1 MVLFEKDYNEIESM
15 IFDEIGNDSAD
26 RATELEYTK
35 GDETLYIYCNLCVQT
50 EQVELTRDE
59 YDRVEYG
66 EEIVGASL
74 AVEEFVCYNEDGDLT
89 SCNLDAKKL
98 MNEVEEAY
106 RQPFYQQILNK
117 INKDGQPSERDMW
130 AWMTDK
136 NIKDIKLPSKKGEL
150 VRL

>member
-1 MVLFEKDYNEIESM
+1 MVLLEKDYNEIESM

-35 GDETLYIYCNLCVQT
+35 DNETLYIYCNLFVQT

-74 AVEEFVCYNEDGDLT
+74 AVEDGDLT

-98 MNEVEEAY
+98 MNEVEVAY
-106 RQPFYQQILNK
+106 R
-117 INKDGQPSERDMW
+117 
-130 AWMTDK
+130 
-136 NIKDIKLPSKKGEL
+136 
-150 VRL
+150 

>member
-1 MVLFEKDYNEIESM
+1 MVLLEKDYNEIESM
-15 IFDEIGNDSAD
+15 IFDEIGNDSTD

-35 GDETLYIYCNLCVQT
+35 DNETLYIYCNLFVQT

-98 MNEVEEAY
+98 MNEVEVAY
-106 RQPFYQQILNK
+106 R
-117 INKDGQPSERDMW
+117 
-130 AWMTDK
+130 
-136 NIKDIKLPSKKGEL
+136 
-150 VRL
+150 

>member
-1 MVLFEKDYNEIESM
+1 MVLLEKDYNEIESM

-35 GDETLYIYCNLCVQT
+35 GDETLYIYCNLCVRT

-106 RQPFYQQILNK
+106 R
-117 INKDGQPSERDMW
+117 
-130 AWMTDK
+130 
-136 NIKDIKLPSKKGEL
+136 
-150 VRL
+150 